1 MKNRFFLALAIVVAA
16 FGFAPANAAITGPTS
31 AIAPGGNAFSAAL
44 RVSSNGVITATTA
57 SSSFDA
63 LNVSACTLYYKTT
76 QGGSTNAT
84 TISFQGSNNNS
95 DWFAIP
101 LVSGNIVTAST
112 SSLDDVALFYPAPVA
127 KMRVL
132 VTAGN
137 SNSVTINSLHV
148 ACK

>member
-1 MKNRFFLALAIVVAA
+1 MKNRFFLALAFVVAL

-31 AIAPGGNAFSAAL
+31 AIAPSGNAFNAAL

-132 VTAGN
+132 ITAGN
-137 SNSVTINSLHV
+137 TNSVTINNLNV